1 MKKLFLLDA
10 YALIYRAYYGFIKN
24 PRINSKGENTS
35 AVLGFVNT
43 LEEILTKENPDYI
56 GVAFDPHG
64 PTFRHEAF
72 APYKAQREETPEGIR
87 FAVPIIKD
95 VLKAYHIPVL
105 EVQGFEA
112 DDVIGTLAKQSESI
126 EDLTTYMMTPDKDY
140 GQLVAKNVKM
150 YKPRFDGGFDILGEA
165 EVKEKY
171 GISEVSQVID
181 LLGLMGDSSDNYPG
195 CPGVGEKTAVKL
207 INEFGSIEGLL
218 AHTDQLKGAMKK
230 KVEEHVE
237 DIKMSKFLAAI
248 RTDVPITLDLESLRR
263 ESIDEMALKEI
274 FERLEFRTLLK
285 RKLNGGEESV
295 PHSAVASTTKS
306 PKTRKGQMSDLFSG
320 DLFGGNGV
328 TNVAQPSVF
337 EAENEAKNTTEEQGD
352 LFFSNLSDLSNT
364 PHNYQLIDS
373 EEEMQNLAAKILTFG
388 FVSLDTETTS
398 VDAMSAQLVGLSFS
412 MTEGEA
418 FYVPIPQHKG
428 WEGDDFE
435 NSLKIVNIFK
445 EVYESEHIVKIGQNI
460 KYDMMVLANYGIH
473 LQGKMFDTMIAH
485 YIIAPELRH
494 GMDYLA
500 EVYLKYKT
508 IHIDSLIGSGKKQR
522 LMSELTPQEV
532 YEYAAEDAD
541 VTLKLKNLLEKE
553 LHEKGLWKLFD
564 EVEMP
569 LVPVLAR
576 MEMNGARIDEAS
588 LAETSRVFTE
598 RMEAIERDI
607 REVAGQQL
615 NISSPKQIGELL
627 FDQLKIDSKPKK
639 TKKGQYVTDEA
650 TLLALKS
657 KHPIVEKIL
666 DYRGYKKLL
675 STYIDALPQLV
686 NPRTG
691 HIHTS
696 YNQAV
701 TATGRLSSSNPN
713 LQNIPIRDE
722 NGKEVRKAFIPDEGE
737 LFFSADYSQI
747 ELRLMAHLSQDKNM
761 VEDFNSGHD
770 IHQATAAKI
779 FKVDIND
786 VTSSMRRKA
795 KTANFGIIY
804 GISAFG
810 LAERMDVSR
819 SEAKQLI
826 DEYFATYP
834 GVKAYMDKSIEKARQ
849 LGYTETLLGRRCQL
863 PDINSRN
870 AVVRGYAERNAIN
883 APIQGTAAD
892 IIKVAMIRIDKRMRE
907 EGLRSKMILQVHD
920 ELNFSV
926 VPEEKEQLQALVIN
940 EMQNAI
946 QLSVPLVAD
955 CGWGENWLEAH

>member
-1 MKKLFLLDA
+1 MAKLFLLDA
-10 YALIYRAYYGFIKN
+10 YALIYRAYYGFIRN

-43 LEEILTKENPDYI
+43 LEEILTKENPEYI

-72 APYKAQREETPEGIR
+72 PDYKAQREETPEGIR

-95 VLKAYHIPVL
+95 VLKAYRIPVL

-126 EDLTTYMMTPDKDY
+126 GELDTYMMTPDKDY

-150 YKPRFDGGFDILGEA
+150 YKPRFDGGFDILGEK

-171 GISEVSQVID
+171 GLSDVKQVID

-207 INEFGSIEGLL
+207 INEFGSIENLL
-218 AHTDQLKGAMKK
+218 AHTEQLKGAMKK

-248 RTDVPITLDLESLRR
+248 KTDVPITLNLDSLKR
-263 ESIDEMALKEI
+263 EPIDDVALKEI
-274 FERLEFRTLLK
+274 FERLEFRTLL
-285 RKLNGGEESV
+285 RKKLGGSDTT
-295 PHSAVASTTKS
+295 SASS
-306 PKTRKGQMSDLFSG
+306 PTPTVSSNKNKGKGQMGDLFSG
-320 DLFGGNGV
+320 DLFGGASESPQ
-328 TNVAQPSVF
+328 TPSSQ
-337 EAENEAKNTTEEQGD
+337 ASENAKFTDMGQGD
-352 LFFSNLSDLSNT
+352 LFFSNLSDLTTT
-364 PHNYQLIDS
+364 PHTYQLVDS
-373 EEEMQNLAAKILTFG
+373 MEEMEKLAANILTFG

-398 VDAMSAQLVGLSFS
+398 VDAMSAKLVGLSFA
-412 MTEGEA
+412 MKEGEA
-418 FYVPIPQHKG
+418 YYVPVPQHEEWTG
-428 WEGDDFE
+428 EDFE
-435 NSLKIVNIFK
+435 KTLKVVNIFK
-445 EVYESEHIVKIGQNI
+445 KVYENDQILKIGQNI
-460 KYDMMVLANYGIH
+460 KYDMMVLANYDIH
-473 LQGKMFDTMIAH
+473 LEGKMFDTMIAH
-485 YIIAPELRH
+485 YILAPELRH
-494 GMDYLA
+494 NMDYLA

-508 IHIDSLIGSGKKQR
+508 IHIDALIGSGKKQR
-522 LMSELTPQEV
+522 SMSELDPKEV

-541 VTLKLKNLLEKE
+541 VTLKLKNILEKE
-553 LHEKGLWKLFD
+553 LHEKGLYQLFE

-588 LAETSRVFTE
+588 LAETSKVFTE

-607 REVAGQQL
+607 REVAGQEL
-615 NISSPKQIGELL
+615 NISSPRQIGELL

-639 TKKGQYVTDEA
+639 TKTGQYVTDEA

-657 KHPIVEKIL
+657 KHPVVEKIL

-779 FKVDIND
+779 FKVPIEE
-786 VTSSMRRKA
+786 VTSTMRRKA

-810 LAERMDVSR
+810 LAERMEVSR
-819 SEAKQLI
+819 GEARQLI
-826 DEYFATYP
+826 DDYFATYP
-834 GVKAYMDKSIEKARQ
+834 GVKEYMDKSIEKARQ
-849 LGYTETLLGRRCQL
+849 LGYTQTLLGRRCQL

-907 EGLRSKMILQVHD
+907 EGLKSKMILQVHD

-926 VPEEKEQLQALVIN
+926 VPAEKEQLQALVIN

-946 QLSVPLVAD
+946 KLSVPLYAD

>member
-1 MKKLFLLDA
+1 MAKLFLLDA
-10 YALIYRAYYGFIKN
+10 YALIYRAYYGFIRN

-43 LEEILTKENPDYI
+43 LEEILTKENPEYI

-72 APYKAQREETPEGIR
+72 PDYKAQREETPEGIR

-95 VLKAYHIPVL
+95 VLKAYRIPVL

-126 EDLTTYMMTPDKDY
+126 GELDTYMMTPDKDY

-150 YKPRFDGGFDILGEA
+150 YKPRFDGGFDILGEK

-171 GISEVSQVID
+171 GLSDVKQVID

-207 INEFGSIEGLL
+207 INEFGSIENLL
-218 AHTDQLKGAMKK
+218 AHTEQLKGAMKK

-248 RTDVPITLDLESLRR
+248 KTDVPITLNLESLKR
-263 ESIDEMALKEI
+263 EPIDDVALKEI
-274 FERLEFRTLLK
+274 FERLEFRTLL
-285 RKLNGGEESV
+285 RKKLGGSDTT
-295 PHSAVASTTKS
+295 SASSPTPTASSNKN
-306 PKTRKGQMSDLFSG
+306 KGKGQMGNLFSG
-320 DLFGGNGV
+320 DLFGGASESPQ
-328 TNVAQPSVF
+328 TPSSQ
-337 EAENEAKNTTEEQGD
+337 ASENAKFTDMGQGD
-352 LFFSNLSDLSNT
+352 LFFSNLSDLTTT
-364 PHNYQLIDS
+364 PHTYQLVDS
-373 EEEMQNLAAKILTFG
+373 MEEMEKLAANILTFG

-398 VDAMSAQLVGLSFS
+398 VDAMSAKLVGLSFA
-412 MTEGEA
+412 MKEGEA
-418 FYVPIPQHKG
+418 YYVPVPQHEEWTG
-428 WEGDDFE
+428 EDFE
-435 NSLKIVNIFK
+435 KTLKVVNIFK
-445 EVYESEHIVKIGQNI
+445 KVYENDQILKIGQNI
-460 KYDMMVLANYGIH
+460 KYDMMVLANYDIH
-473 LQGKMFDTMIAH
+473 LEGKMFDTMIAH
-485 YIIAPELRH
+485 YILAPELRH
-494 GMDYLA
+494 NMDYLA

-508 IHIDSLIGSGKKQR
+508 IHIDALIGSGKKQR
-522 LMSELTPQEV
+522 SMSELDPKEV

-541 VTLKLKNLLEKE
+541 VTLKLKNILEKE
-553 LHEKGLWKLFD
+553 LHEKGLYQLFE

-588 LAETSRVFTE
+588 LAETSKVFTE
-598 RMEAIERDI
+598 RMETIERDI
-607 REVAGQQL
+607 RKVAGQEL
-615 NISSPKQIGELL
+615 NISSPRQIGELL

-639 TKKGQYVTDEA
+639 TKTGQYVTDEA

-657 KHPIVEKIL
+657 KHPVVEKIL

-779 FKVDIND
+779 FKVPIEE
-786 VTSSMRRKA
+786 VTSTMRRKA

-810 LAERMDVSR
+810 LAERMEVSR
-819 SEAKQLI
+819 GEARQLI
-826 DEYFATYP
+826 DDYFATYP
-834 GVKAYMDKSIEKARQ
+834 GVKEYMDKSIEKARQ
-849 LGYTETLLGRRCQL
+849 LGYTQTLLGRRCQL

-907 EGLRSKMILQVHD
+907 EGLKSKMILQVHD

-926 VPEEKEQLQALVIN
+926 VPAEKEQLQALVIN

-946 QLSVPLVAD
+946 QLSVPLYAD

>member
-1 MKKLFLLDA
+1 MAKLFLLDA
-10 YALIYRAYYGFIKN
+10 YALIYRAYYGFIRN

-43 LEEILTKENPDYI
+43 LEEILTKENPEYI

-72 APYKAQREETPEGIR
+72 PDYKAQREETPEGIR

-95 VLKAYHIPVL
+95 VLKAYRIPVL

-126 EDLTTYMMTPDKDY
+126 GELDTYMMTPDKDY

-150 YKPRFDGGFDILGEA
+150 YKPRFDGGFDILGEK

-171 GISEVSQVID
+171 GLSDVKQVID

-207 INEFGSIEGLL
+207 INEFGSIENLL
-218 AHTDQLKGAMKK
+218 AHTEQLKGAMKK

-248 RTDVPITLDLESLRR
+248 KTDVPITLNLESLKR
-263 ESIDEMALKEI
+263 EPIDDVALKEI
-274 FERLEFRTLLK
+274 FERLEFRTLL
-285 RKLNGGEESV
+285 RKKLGGSDTT
-295 PHSAVASTTKS
+295 SASS
-306 PKTRKGQMSDLFSG
+306 PTPTVSSNKNKGKGQMGDLFSG
-320 DLFGGNGV
+320 DLFGGASESPQ
-328 TNVAQPSVF
+328 TPSSQ
-337 EAENEAKNTTEEQGD
+337 ASENAKFTDMGQGD
-352 LFFSNLSDLSNT
+352 LFFSNLSDLTTT
-364 PHNYQLIDS
+364 PHTYQLVDS
-373 EEEMQNLAAKILTFG
+373 MEEMEKLAANILTFG

-398 VDAMSAQLVGLSFS
+398 VDAMSAKLVGLSFA
-412 MTEGEA
+412 MKEGEA
-418 FYVPIPQHKG
+418 YYVPVPQHEEWTG
-428 WEGDDFE
+428 EDFE
-435 NSLKIVNIFK
+435 KTLKVVNIFK
-445 EVYESEHIVKIGQNI
+445 KVYENDQILKIGQNI
-460 KYDMMVLANYGIH
+460 KYDMMVLANYDIH
-473 LQGKMFDTMIAH
+473 LEGKMFDTMIAH
-485 YIIAPELRH
+485 YILAPELRH
-494 GMDYLA
+494 NMDYLA

-508 IHIDSLIGSGKKQR
+508 IHIDALIGSGKKQR
-522 LMSELTPQEV
+522 SMSELDPKEV

-541 VTLKLKNLLEKE
+541 VTLKLKNILEKE
-553 LHEKGLWKLFD
+553 LHEKGLYQLFE

-588 LAETSRVFTE
+588 LAETSKVFTE
-598 RMEAIERDI
+598 RMETIERDI
-607 REVAGQQL
+607 REVAGQEL
-615 NISSPKQIGELL
+615 NISSPRQIGELL

-639 TKKGQYVTDEA
+639 TKTGQYVTDEA

-657 KHPIVEKIL
+657 KHPVVEKIL

-779 FKVDIND
+779 FKVPIEE
-786 VTSSMRRKA
+786 VTSTMRRKA

-810 LAERMDVSR
+810 LAERMEVSR
-819 SEAKQLI
+819 GEARQLI
-826 DEYFATYP
+826 DDYFATYP
-834 GVKAYMDKSIEKARQ
+834 GVKEYMDKSIEKARQ
-849 LGYTETLLGRRCQL
+849 LGYTQTLLGRRCQL

-946 QLSVPLVAD
+946 KLSVPLFAD

>member
-1 MKKLFLLDA
+1 MAKLFLLDA
-10 YALIYRAYYGFIKN
+10 YALIYRAYYGFIRN

-43 LEEILTKENPDYI
+43 LEEILTKENPEYI

-72 APYKAQREETPEGIR
+72 PDYKAQREETPEGIR

-95 VLKAYHIPVL
+95 VLKAYRIPVL

-126 EDLTTYMMTPDKDY
+126 GELDTYMMTPDKDY

-150 YKPRFDGGFDILGEA
+150 YKPRFDGGFDILGEK

-171 GISEVSQVID
+171 GLSDVKQVID

-207 INEFGSIEGLL
+207 INEFGSIENLL
-218 AHTDQLKGAMKK
+218 AHTEQLKGAMKK

-248 RTDVPITLDLESLRR
+248 KTDVPITLNLESLKR
-263 ESIDEMALKEI
+263 EPIDDVALKEI
-274 FERLEFRTLLK
+274 FERLEFRTLL
-285 RKLNGGEESV
+285 RKKLGGSDTT
-295 PHSAVASTTKS
+295 SASSPTPTASSNKN
-306 PKTRKGQMSDLFSG
+306 KGKGQMGDLFSG
-320 DLFGGNGV
+320 DLFGGASESPQ
-328 TNVAQPSVF
+328 TPSSQ
-337 EAENEAKNTTEEQGD
+337 ASENAKFTDMGQGD
-352 LFFSNLSDLSNT
+352 LFFSNLSDLTTT
-364 PHNYQLIDS
+364 PHTYQLVDS
-373 EEEMQNLAAKILTFG
+373 MEEMEKLAANILTFG

-398 VDAMSAQLVGLSFS
+398 VDAMSAKLVGLSFA
-412 MTEGEA
+412 MKEGEA
-418 FYVPIPQHKG
+418 YYVPVPQHEEWTG
-428 WEGDDFE
+428 EDFE
-435 NSLKIVNIFK
+435 KTLKVVNIFK
-445 EVYESEHIVKIGQNI
+445 KVYENDQILKIGQNI
-460 KYDMMVLANYGIH
+460 KYDMMVLANYDIH
-473 LQGKMFDTMIAH
+473 LEGKMFDTMIAH
-485 YIIAPELRH
+485 YILAPELRH
-494 GMDYLA
+494 NMDYLA

-508 IHIDSLIGSGKKQR
+508 IHIDALIGSGKKQR
-522 LMSELTPQEV
+522 SMSELDPKEV

-541 VTLKLKNLLEKE
+541 VTLKLKNILEKE
-553 LHEKGLWKLFD
+553 LHEKGLYQLFE

-588 LAETSRVFTE
+588 LAETSKVFTE
-598 RMEAIERDI
+598 RMETIERDI
-607 REVAGQQL
+607 REVAGQEL
-615 NISSPKQIGELL
+615 NISSPRQIGELL

-639 TKKGQYVTDEA
+639 TKTGQYVTDEA

-657 KHPIVEKIL
+657 KHPVVEKIL

-779 FKVDIND
+779 FKVPIEE
-786 VTSSMRRKA
+786 VTSTMRRKA

-810 LAERMDVSR
+810 LAERMEVSR
-819 SEAKQLI
+819 GEARQLI
-826 DEYFATYP
+826 DDYFATYP
-834 GVKAYMDKSIEKARQ
+834 GVKEYMDKSIEKARQ

-907 EGLRSKMILQVHD
+907 EGLKSKMILQVHD

-946 QLSVPLVAD
+946 QLSVPLYAD

>member
-1 MKKLFLLDA
+1 MAKLFLLDA
-10 YALIYRAYYGFIKN
+10 YALIYRAYYGFIRN

-43 LEEILTKENPDYI
+43 LEEILTKENPEYI

-72 APYKAQREETPEGIR
+72 PDYKAQREETPEGIR

-95 VLKAYHIPVL
+95 VLKAYRIPVL

-126 EDLTTYMMTPDKDY
+126 GELDTYMMTPDKDY

-150 YKPRFDGGFDILGEA
+150 YKPRFDGGFDILGEK

-171 GISEVSQVID
+171 GLSDVKQVID

-207 INEFGSIEGLL
+207 INEFGSIENLL
-218 AHTDQLKGAMKK
+218 AHTEQLKGAMKK

-248 RTDVPITLDLESLRR
+248 KTDVPITLNLESLKR
-263 ESIDEMALKEI
+263 EPIDDVALKEI
-274 FERLEFRTLLK
+274 FERLEFRTLL
-285 RKLNGGEESV
+285 RKKLGGSDTT
-295 PHSAVASTTKS
+295 SASS
-306 PKTRKGQMSDLFSG
+306 PTPTVSSNKNKGKGQMGDLFSG
-320 DLFGGNGV
+320 DLFGGASESPQ
-328 TNVAQPSVF
+328 TPSSQ
-337 EAENEAKNTTEEQGD
+337 ASENAKFTDMGQGD
-352 LFFSNLSDLSNT
+352 LFFSNLSDLTTT
-364 PHNYQLIDS
+364 PHTYQLVDS
-373 EEEMQNLAAKILTFG
+373 MEEMEKLAANILTFG

-398 VDAMSAQLVGLSFS
+398 VDAMSAKLVGLSFA
-412 MTEGEA
+412 MKEGEA
-418 FYVPIPQHKG
+418 YYVPVPQHEEWTG
-428 WEGDDFE
+428 EDFE
-435 NSLKIVNIFK
+435 KTLKVVNIFK
-445 EVYESEHIVKIGQNI
+445 KVYENDQILKIGQNI
-460 KYDMMVLANYGIH
+460 KYDMMVLANYDIH
-473 LQGKMFDTMIAH
+473 LEGKMFDTMIAH
-485 YIIAPELRH
+485 YILAPELRH
-494 GMDYLA
+494 NMDYLA

-508 IHIDSLIGSGKKQR
+508 IHIDALIGSGKKQR
-522 LMSELTPQEV
+522 SMSELDPKEV

-541 VTLKLKNLLEKE
+541 VTLKLKNVLEKE
-553 LHEKGLWKLFD
+553 LHEKGLYQLFE

-588 LAETSRVFTE
+588 LAETSKVFTE
-598 RMEAIERDI
+598 RMETIERDI
-607 REVAGQQL
+607 REVAGQEL
-615 NISSPKQIGELL
+615 NISSPRQIGELL

-639 TKKGQYVTDEA
+639 TKTGQYVTDEA

-657 KHPIVEKIL
+657 KHPVVEKIL

-779 FKVDIND
+779 FKVPIEE
-786 VTSSMRRKA
+786 VTSTMRRKA

-810 LAERMDVSR
+810 LAERMEVSR
-819 SEAKQLI
+819 GEARQLI
-826 DEYFATYP
+826 DDYFATYP
-834 GVKAYMDKSIEKARQ
+834 GVKEYMDKSIEKARQ
-849 LGYTETLLGRRCQL
+849 LGYTQTLLGRRCQL

-907 EGLRSKMILQVHD
+907 EGLKSKMILQVHD

-926 VPEEKEQLQALVIN
+926 VPAEKEQLQALVIN

-946 QLSVPLVAD
+946 QLSVPLYAD

>member
-72 APYKAQREETPEGIR
+72 TEYKAQREETPEGIR

-95 VLKAYHIPVL
+95 VLKAYRIPVL

-126 EDLTTYMMTPDKDY
+126 GELDTYMMTPDKDY
-140 GQLVAKNVKM
+140 GQLVARNVKM

-165 EVKEKY
+165 EVKAKY
-171 GISEVSQVID
+171 GISDVKQVID

-218 AHTDQLKGAMKK
+218 AGTEQLKGAIKK

-248 RTDVPITLDLESLRR
+248 RTDVPITLDLENLKR
-263 ESIDEMALKEI
+263 EPIDEEALREI
-274 FERLEFRTLLK
+274 FERLEFRTLL
-285 RKLNGGEESV
+285 RKKLGGNETGAPSPAGGSV
-295 PHSAVASTTKS
+295 TES
-306 PKTRKGQMSDLFSG
+306 PKTKKGQMGDLFSG
-320 DLFGGNGV
+320 DLFGEV
-328 TNVAQPSVF
+328 TPKAKTTDSG
-337 EAENEAKNTTEEQGD
+337 AKNEAKFATEEADG

-364 PHNYQLIDS
+364 PHDYQLIDS
-373 EEEMQNLAAKILTFG
+373 EEKIEKLVAKILTFD

-398 VDAMSAQLVGLSFS
+398 VDAVSAKLVGLSFS
-412 MTEGEA
+412 VKEGEA
-418 FYVPIPQHKG
+418 FYVPVPQHEK

-435 NSLKIVNIFK
+435 KALRIVNKFRC
-445 EVYESEHIVKIGQNI
+445 VYEEPRILKIGQNI

-473 LQGKMFDTMIAH
+473 LEGQFFDTMIAH
-485 YIIAPELRH
+485 YILAPELRH

-500 EVYLKYKT
+500 EVYLKYRT
-508 IHIDSLIGSGKKQR
+508 IHIDALIGSGKKQR
-522 LMSELTPQEV
+522 SMSELDPKDV

-553 LHEKGLWKLFD
+553 LHEKGLWKLFA

-588 LAETSRVFTE
+588 LAETSKVFTE
-598 RMEAIERDI
+598 RMDAIEREI
-607 REVAGQQL
+607 REVAGAAL

-627 FDQLKIDSKPKK
+627 FDQLKIDSHPKK
-639 TKKGQYVTDEA
+639 TKTGQYVTDEA
-650 TLLALKS
+650 TLLTLKS

-675 STYIDALPQLV
+675 STYIDTLPKLV

-747 ELRLMAHLSQDKNM
+747 ELRLMAHLSQDPNM
-761 VEDFNSGHD
+761 VADFNSGHD

-779 FKVDIND
+779 FKVPLQE
-786 VTSSMRRKA
+786 VTSDMRRKA

-810 LAERMDVSR
+810 LAERMEVSR
-819 SEAKQLI
+819 GEARQLI
-826 DEYFATYP
+826 DDYFATYP
-834 GVKAYMDKSIEKARQ
+834 GVKQYMDKSIEKARQ
-849 LGYTETLLGRRCQL
+849 MGYTETLLGRRCQL

-892 IIKVAMIRIDKRMRE
+892 IIKVAMIHIDKRMRE

-926 VPEEKEQLQALVIN
+926 LPEEKERLQELVIN

-946 QLSVPLVAD
+946 QLSVPLLAD
-955 CGWGENWLEAH
+955 SGWGDNWLAAH

>member
-1 MKKLFLLDA
+1 MAKLFLLDA
-10 YALIYRAYYGFIKN
+10 YALIYRAYYGFIRN

-43 LEEILTKENPDYI
+43 LEEILTKENPEYI

-72 APYKAQREETPEGIR
+72 PDYKAQREETPEGIR

-95 VLKAYHIPVL
+95 VLKAYRIPVL

-126 EDLTTYMMTPDKDY
+126 GELDTYMMTPDKDY

-150 YKPRFDGGFDILGEA
+150 YKPRFDGGFDILGEK

-171 GISEVSQVID
+171 GLSDVKQVID

-207 INEFGSIEGLL
+207 INEFGSIENLL
-218 AHTDQLKGAMKK
+218 AHTEQLKGAMKK

-248 RTDVPITLDLESLRR
+248 KTDVPITLNLESLKR
-263 ESIDEMALKEI
+263 EPIDDVALKEI
-274 FERLEFRTLLK
+274 FERLEFRTLL
-285 RKLNGGEESV
+285 RKKLGGSDTT
-295 PHSAVASTTKS
+295 SASS
-306 PKTRKGQMSDLFSG
+306 PTPTVSSNKNKGKGQMGDLFSG
-320 DLFGGNGV
+320 DLFGGASESPQ
-328 TNVAQPSVF
+328 TPSSQ
-337 EAENEAKNTTEEQGD
+337 ASENAKFTDMGQGD
-352 LFFSNLSDLSNT
+352 LFFSNLSDLTTT
-364 PHNYQLIDS
+364 PHTYQLVDS
-373 EEEMQNLAAKILTFG
+373 MEEMEKLAANILTFG

-398 VDAMSAQLVGLSFS
+398 VDAMSAKLVGLSFA
-412 MTEGEA
+412 MKEGEA
-418 FYVPIPQHKG
+418 YYVPVPQHEEWTG
-428 WEGDDFE
+428 EDFE
-435 NSLKIVNIFK
+435 KTLKVVNIFK
-445 EVYESEHIVKIGQNI
+445 KVYENDQILKIGQNI
-460 KYDMMVLANYGIH
+460 KYDMMVLANYDIH
-473 LQGKMFDTMIAH
+473 LEGKMFDTMIAH
-485 YIIAPELRH
+485 YILAPELRH
-494 GMDYLA
+494 NMDYLA

-508 IHIDSLIGSGKKQR
+508 IHIDALIGSGKKQR
-522 LMSELTPQEV
+522 SMSELDPKEV

-541 VTLKLKNLLEKE
+541 VTLKLKNILEKE
-553 LHEKGLWKLFD
+553 LHEKGLYQLFE

-588 LAETSRVFTE
+588 LAETSKVFTE

-607 REVAGQQL
+607 REVAGQEL
-615 NISSPKQIGELL
+615 NISSPRQIGELL

-639 TKKGQYVTDEA
+639 TKTGQYVTDEA

-657 KHPIVEKIL
+657 KHPVVEKIL

-779 FKVDIND
+779 FKVPIEE
-786 VTSSMRRKA
+786 VTSTMRRKA

-810 LAERMDVSR
+810 LAERMEVSR
-819 SEAKQLI
+819 GEARQLI
-826 DEYFATYP
+826 DDYFATYP
-834 GVKAYMDKSIEKARQ
+834 GVKEYMDKSIEKARQ
-849 LGYTETLLGRRCQL
+849 LGYTQTLLGRRCQL

-907 EGLRSKMILQVHD
+907 EGLKSKMILQVHD

-926 VPEEKEQLQALVIN
+926 VPAEKEQLQALVIN

-946 QLSVPLVAD
+946 QLSVPLYAD

>member
-10 YALIYRAYYGFIKN
+10 YALIYRAYYGFIKS

-72 APYKAQREETPEGIR
+72 PAYKAQREETPEAIR
-87 FAVPIIKD
+87 FAVPVIKD
-95 VLKAYHIPVL
+95 ILKAYRIPVI
-105 EVQGFEA
+105 EMAGYEA

-126 EDLTTYMMTPDKDY
+126 EELTTYMMTPDKDY
-140 GQLVAKNVKM
+140 GQLVSKNVKM
-150 YKPRFDGGFDILGEA
+150 YKPRFDGGFDILGEQ
-165 EVKEKY
+165 EVIAKY
-171 GISEVSQVID
+171 GIESVSQVID

-207 INEFGSIEGLL
+207 INEFGSIDYLL
-218 AHTDQLKGAMKK
+218 ANTDKLKGAIKK
-230 KVEEHVE
+230 KVEEHIE
-237 DIKMSKFLAAI
+237 DIKMSRFLAEI
-248 RTDVPITLDLESLRR
+248 KTDVPITLDLDSLKR
-263 ESIDEMALKEI
+263 EPLDEEVLKEI

-285 RKLNGGEESV
+285 RIFGGSEKAL
-295 PHSAVASTTKS
+295 PHSTAKTS
-306 PKTRKGQMSDLFSG
+306 PQPQQPDLFSG
-320 DLFGGNGV
+320 DLFGNPV
-328 TNVAQPSVF
+328 QSPQTPISEAQKETIFP
-337 EAENEAKNTTEEQGD
+337 NKGQGD
-352 LFFSNLSDLSNT
+352 SFYSNLSDLTTT
-364 PHNYQLIDS
+364 PHNYQLVDS
-373 EEEMQNLAAKILTFG
+373 DEEIEKLVAKILTFD

-398 VDAMSAQLVGLSFS
+398 VDAISAKLVGLSFAVQ
-412 MTEGEA
+412 EGEA
-418 FYVPIPQHKG
+418 FYVPVPEHKA
-428 WEGDDFE
+428 WEGEDFDKA
-435 NSLKIVNIFK
+435 LKIVNKFK
-445 EVYESEHIVKIGQNI
+445 AIYESANILKIGQNI

-473 LQGKMFDTMIAH
+473 LAGKFFDTMIAH

-494 GMDYLA
+494 NMDYLA
-500 EVYLKYKT
+500 EVYLQYKT
-508 IHIDSLIGSGKKQR
+508 IHIDSLIGSGKKQKSMR
-522 LMSELTPQEV
+522 ELDPKEV

-541 VTLKLKNLLEKE
+541 VTLKLKYLLEKE
-553 LHEKGLWKLFD
+553 LHEKGLQQLF
-564 EVEMP
+564 EEIEMP

-576 MEMNGARIDEAS
+576 MERNGVCIDRNS
-588 LAETSRVFTE
+588 LAETSRIFTE
-598 RMEAIERDI
+598 KMDAIEQEI
-607 REVAGQQL
+607 REVAGLEL

-627 FDQLKIDSKPKK
+627 FDKLKIDTKPKK
-639 TKKGQYVTDEA
+639 TKTGQYVTDEA

-686 NPRTG
+686 NARTG

-722 NGKEVRKAFIPDEGE
+722 NGKEVRKAFIPDEGNE
-737 LFFSADYSQI
+737 FFSADYSQI
-747 ELRLMAHLSQDKNM
+747 ELRLMAHLSQDPNM

-779 FKVDIND
+779 FKVDIQD
-786 VTSSMRRKA
+786 VTSEMRRKA

-810 LAERMDVSR
+810 LAERMEVSR

-826 DEYFATYP
+826 DDYFATYP
-834 GVKAYMDKSIEKARQ
+834 GVKAYMDRSIEQARQ
-849 LGYTETLLGRRCQL
+849 KGYTETLFGRRCQL

-892 IIKVAMIRIDKRMRE
+892 IIKVAMIHIDQKMRE
-907 EGLRSKMILQVHD
+907 QGLKSKMILQVHD

-926 VPEEKEQLQALVIN
+926 VPEEKEQLQSLVIN
-940 EMQNAI
+940 EMQSACK
-946 QLSVPLVAD
+946 LSVPLVAD
-955 CGWGENWLEAH
+955 CGWGRNWLEAH

>member
-1 MKKLFLLDA
+1 MAKLFLLDA
-10 YALIYRAYYGFIKN
+10 YALIYRAYYGFIRN

-43 LEEILTKENPDYI
+43 LEEILTKENPEYI

-72 APYKAQREETPEGIR
+72 PDYKAQREETPEGIR

-95 VLKAYHIPVL
+95 VLKAYRIPVL

-126 EDLTTYMMTPDKDY
+126 GELDTYMMTPDKDY

-150 YKPRFDGGFDILGEA
+150 YKPRFDGGFDILGEK

-171 GISEVSQVID
+171 GLSDVKQVID

-207 INEFGSIEGLL
+207 INEFGSIENLL
-218 AHTDQLKGAMKK
+218 AHTEQLKGAMKK

-248 RTDVPITLDLESLRR
+248 KTNVPITLNLESLKR
-263 ESIDEMALKEI
+263 EPIDDVALKEI
-274 FERLEFRTLLK
+274 FERLEFRTLL
-285 RKLNGGEESV
+285 RKKLGGSDTT
-295 PHSAVASTTKS
+295 SASSPTPTASSNKN
-306 PKTRKGQMSDLFSG
+306 KGKGQMGDLFSG
-320 DLFGGNGV
+320 DLFGGASESPQ
-328 TNVAQPSVF
+328 TPSSQ
-337 EAENEAKNTTEEQGD
+337 ASENAKFTDMGQGD
-352 LFFSNLSDLSNT
+352 LFFSNLSDLTTT
-364 PHNYQLIDS
+364 PHTYQLVDS
-373 EEEMQNLAAKILTFG
+373 MEEMEKLAANILTFG

-398 VDAMSAQLVGLSFS
+398 VDAMSAKLVGLSFA
-412 MTEGEA
+412 MKEGEA
-418 FYVPIPQHKG
+418 YYVPVPQHEEWTG
-428 WEGDDFE
+428 EDFE
-435 NSLKIVNIFK
+435 KTLKVVNIFK
-445 EVYESEHIVKIGQNI
+445 KVYENDQILKIGQNI
-460 KYDMMVLANYGIH
+460 KYDMMVLANYDIH
-473 LQGKMFDTMIAH
+473 LEGKMFDTMIAH
-485 YIIAPELRH
+485 YILAPELRH
-494 GMDYLA
+494 NMDYLA

-508 IHIDSLIGSGKKQR
+508 IHIDALIGSGKKQR
-522 LMSELTPQEV
+522 SMSELDPKEV

-541 VTLKLKNLLEKE
+541 VTLKLKNILEKE
-553 LHEKGLWKLFD
+553 LHEKGLYQLFE

-588 LAETSRVFTE
+588 LAETSKVFTE
-598 RMEAIERDI
+598 RMEAIEQEI
-607 REVAGQQL
+607 REVAGQEL
-615 NISSPKQIGELL
+615 NISSPRQIGELL

-639 TKKGQYVTDEA
+639 TKTGQYVTDEA

-657 KHPIVEKIL
+657 KHPVVEKIL

-701 TATGRLSSSNPN
+701 TSTGRLSSSNPN

-779 FKVDIND
+779 FKVPIEE
-786 VTSSMRRKA
+786 VTSTMRRKA

-810 LAERMDVSR
+810 LAERMEVSR
-819 SEAKQLI
+819 GEARQLI
-826 DEYFATYP
+826 DDYFATYP
-834 GVKAYMDKSIEKARQ
+834 GVKEYMDKSIEKARQ
-849 LGYTETLLGRRCQL
+849 LGYTQTLLGRRCQL

-946 QLSVPLVAD
+946 KLSVPLFAD
-955 CGWGENWLEAH
+955 CGWGTNWLEAH

>member
-1 MKKLFLLDA
+1 MAKLFLLDA
-10 YALIYRAYYGFIKN
+10 YALIYRAYYGFIRN

-43 LEEILTKENPDYI
+43 LEEILTKENPEYI

-72 APYKAQREETPEGIR
+72 PDYKAQREETPEGIR

-95 VLKAYHIPVL
+95 VLKAYRIPVL

-126 EDLTTYMMTPDKDY
+126 GELDTYMMTPDKDY

-150 YKPRFDGGFDILGEA
+150 YKPRFDGGFDILGEK

-171 GISEVSQVID
+171 GLSDVKQVID

-207 INEFGSIEGLL
+207 INEFGSIENLL
-218 AHTDQLKGAMKK
+218 AHTEQLKGAMKK

-248 RTDVPITLDLESLRR
+248 KTDVPITLNLESLKR
-263 ESIDEMALKEI
+263 EPIDDVALKEI
-274 FERLEFRTLLK
+274 FERLEFRTLL
-285 RKLNGGEESV
+285 RKKLGGSDTT
-295 PHSAVASTTKS
+295 SASSPTPTASSNKN
-306 PKTRKGQMSDLFSG
+306 KGKGQMGDLFSG
-320 DLFGGNGV
+320 DLFGGASESPQ
-328 TNVAQPSVF
+328 TPSSQ
-337 EAENEAKNTTEEQGD
+337 ASENAKFTDMGQGD
-352 LFFSNLSDLSNT
+352 LFFSNLSDLTTT
-364 PHNYQLIDS
+364 PHTYQLVDS
-373 EEEMQNLAAKILTFG
+373 MEEMEKLAANILTFG

-398 VDAMSAQLVGLSFS
+398 VDAMSAKLVGLSFA
-412 MTEGEA
+412 MKEGEA
-418 FYVPIPQHKG
+418 YYVPVPQHEEWTG
-428 WEGDDFE
+428 EDFE
-435 NSLKIVNIFK
+435 KTLKVVNIFK
-445 EVYESEHIVKIGQNI
+445 KVYENDQILKIGQNI
-460 KYDMMVLANYGIH
+460 KYDMMVLANYDIH
-473 LQGKMFDTMIAH
+473 LEGKMFDTMIAH
-485 YIIAPELRH
+485 YILAPELRH
-494 GMDYLA
+494 NMDYLA

-508 IHIDSLIGSGKKQR
+508 IHIDALIGSGKKQR
-522 LMSELTPQEV
+522 SMSELDPKEV

-541 VTLKLKNLLEKE
+541 VTLKLKNILEKE
-553 LHEKGLWKLFD
+553 LHEKGLYQLFE

-588 LAETSRVFTE
+588 LAETSKVFTE
-598 RMEAIERDI
+598 RMETIERDI
-607 REVAGQQL
+607 REVAGQEL
-615 NISSPKQIGELL
+615 NISSPRQIGELL

-639 TKKGQYVTDEA
+639 TKTGQYVTDEA

-657 KHPIVEKIL
+657 KHPVVEKIL

-779 FKVDIND
+779 FKVPIEE
-786 VTSSMRRKA
+786 VTSTMRRKA

-810 LAERMDVSR
+810 LAERMEVSR
-819 SEAKQLI
+819 GEARQLI
-826 DEYFATYP
+826 DDYFATYP
-834 GVKAYMDKSIEKARQ
+834 GVKEYMDKSIEKARQ
-849 LGYTETLLGRRCQL
+849 LGYTQTLLGRRCQL

-907 EGLRSKMILQVHD
+907 EGLKSKMILQVHD

-926 VPEEKEQLQALVIN
+926 VPAEKEQLQALVIN

-946 QLSVPLVAD
+946 QLSVPLYAD

>member
-1 MKKLFLLDA
+1 MAKLFLLDA

-72 APYKAQREETPEGIR
+72 PDYKAQREETPEGIR

-95 VLKAYHIPVL
+95 VLKAYRIPVL
-105 EVQGFEA
+105 EVSGFEA

-126 EDLTTYMMTPDKDY
+126 EGIDTYMMTPDKDY

-150 YKPRFDGGFDILGEA
+150 YKPRFDGGFDVLGEQ
-165 EVKEKY
+165 EVKAKY
-171 GISEVSQVID
+171 GISDVKQVID

-218 AHTDQLKGAMKK
+218 ANIDQLKGAMKK

-248 RTDVPITLDLESLRR
+248 KTDVPITLDLNSLKR
-263 ESIDEMALKEI
+263 EPIDEIALKEI
-274 FERLEFRTLLK
+274 FERLEFRTLSK
-285 RKLNGGEESV
+285 RKFASADQNDGTVSPTPSTPTNG
-295 PHSAVASTTKS
+295 K
-306 PKTRKGQMSDLFSG
+306 KGKAQMNDLFSG
-320 DLFGGNGV
+320 DLFGGS
-328 TNVAQPSVF
+328 TQ
-337 EAENEAKNTTEEQGD
+337 TTQNASSQASEKPVNPTTGQGD

-364 PHNYQLIDS
+364 PHNYQLVDS
-373 EEEMQNLAAKILTFG
+373 EEEAKNLAAKILTFD

-398 VDAMSAQLVGLSFS
+398 VDAMSAKLVGLSFS
-412 MTEGEA
+412 VNEGEG
-418 FYVPIPQHKG
+418 FYVPIPYHEEWSG
-428 WEGDDFE
+428 EDFE
-435 NSLKIVNIFK
+435 DSLRVVNIFK
-445 EVYESEHIVKIGQNI
+445 EVYESEKIIKVGQNI
-460 KYDMMVLANYGIH
+460 KYDMMVLANYGIE
-473 LQGKMFDTMIAH
+473 LRGKMFDTMIAH

-494 GMDYLA
+494 NMDYLA
-500 EVYLKYKT
+500 EVYLKYQT
-508 IHIDSLIGSGKKQR
+508 IHIDSLIGAGKKQR
-522 LMSELTPQEV
+522 SMHDLDPKDV

-541 VTLKLKNLLEKE
+541 VTLKLKNILEKE
-553 LHEKGLWKLFD
+553 LYEKGLWQLFD

-588 LAETSRVFTE
+588 LAETSKVFTE
-598 RMEAIERDI
+598 RMEAIEQEI
-607 REVAGQQL
+607 REVAGQEL

-627 FDQLKIDSKPKK
+627 FDRLKIDSKPKK
-639 TKKGQYVTDEA
+639 TKTGQYVTDEA
-650 TLLALKS
+650 TLLTLKS
-657 KHPIVEKIL
+657 KHPVVEKIL

-779 FKVDIND
+779 FKVPLEE
-786 VTSSMRRKA
+786 VTSTMRRKA

-810 LAERMDVSR
+810 LAERMEVSR
-819 SEAKQLI
+819 GEARQLI
-826 DEYFATYP
+826 DDYFATYP
-834 GVKAYMDKSIEKARQ
+834 GVKEYMDKSIEKARQ

-892 IIKVAMIRIDKRMRE
+892 IIKVAMIRIDKRIRE

-926 VPEEKEQLQALVIN
+926 VPEEKEQLQTLVIN

-946 QLSVPLVAD
+946 KLSVPLYAD

>member
-1 MKKLFLLDA
+1 MAKLFLLDA
-10 YALIYRAYYGFIKN
+10 YALIYRAYYGFIRN

-43 LEEILTKENPDYI
+43 LEEILTKENPEYI

-72 APYKAQREETPEGIR
+72 PDYKAQREETPEGIR

-95 VLKAYHIPVL
+95 VLKAYRIPVL

-126 EDLTTYMMTPDKDY
+126 GELDTYMMTPDKDY

-150 YKPRFDGGFDILGEA
+150 YKPRFDGGFDILGEK

-171 GISEVSQVID
+171 GLSDVKQVID

-207 INEFGSIEGLL
+207 INEFGSIENLL
-218 AHTDQLKGAMKK
+218 AHTEQLKGAMKK

-248 RTDVPITLDLESLRR
+248 KTDVPITLNLESLKR
-263 ESIDEMALKEI
+263 EPIDDVALKEI
-274 FERLEFRTLLK
+274 FERLEFRTLL
-285 RKLNGGEESV
+285 RKKLGGSDTT
-295 PHSAVASTTKS
+295 SASSPTPTASSNKN
-306 PKTRKGQMSDLFSG
+306 KGKGQMGDLFSG
-320 DLFGGNGV
+320 DLFGGASESPQ
-328 TNVAQPSVF
+328 TPSSQ
-337 EAENEAKNTTEEQGD
+337 ASENAKFTDMGQGD
-352 LFFSNLSDLSNT
+352 LFFSNLSDLTTT
-364 PHNYQLIDS
+364 PHTYQLVDS
-373 EEEMQNLAAKILTFG
+373 MEEMEKLAANILTFG

-398 VDAMSAQLVGLSFS
+398 VDAMSAKLVGLSFA
-412 MTEGEA
+412 MKEGEA
-418 FYVPIPQHKG
+418 YYVPVPQHEEWTG
-428 WEGDDFE
+428 EDFE
-435 NSLKIVNIFK
+435 KTLKVVNIFK
-445 EVYESEHIVKIGQNI
+445 KVYENDQILKIGQNI
-460 KYDMMVLANYGIH
+460 KYDMMVLANYDIH
-473 LQGKMFDTMIAH
+473 LEGKMFDTMIAH
-485 YIIAPELRH
+485 YILAPELRH
-494 GMDYLA
+494 NMDYLA

-508 IHIDSLIGSGKKQR
+508 IHIDALIGSGKKQR
-522 LMSELTPQEV
+522 SMSELDPKEV

-541 VTLKLKNLLEKE
+541 VTLKLKNILEKE
-553 LHEKGLWKLFD
+553 LHEKGLYQLFE

-588 LAETSRVFTE
+588 LAETSKVFTE
-598 RMEAIERDI
+598 RMEAIEQEI
-607 REVAGQQL
+607 REVAGQEL
-615 NISSPKQIGELL
+615 NISSPRQIGELL

-639 TKKGQYVTDEA
+639 TKTGQYVTDEA

-657 KHPIVEKIL
+657 KHPVVEKIL

-779 FKVDIND
+779 FKVPIEE
-786 VTSSMRRKA
+786 VTSTMRRKA

-810 LAERMDVSR
+810 LAERMEVSR
-819 SEAKQLI
+819 GEARQLI
-826 DEYFATYP
+826 DDYFATYP
-834 GVKAYMDKSIEKARQ
+834 GVKEYMDKSIEKARQ
-849 LGYTETLLGRRCQL
+849 LGYTQTLLGRRCQL

-892 IIKVAMIRIDKRMRE
+892 IIKVAMIRI
-907 EGLRSKMILQVHD
+907 LQVHD

-946 QLSVPLVAD
+946 KLSVPLFAD
-955 CGWGENWLEAH
+955 CGWGTNWLEAH

>member
-1 MKKLFLLDA
+1 MAKLFLLDA
-10 YALIYRAYYGFIKN
+10 YALIYRAYYGFIRN

-43 LEEILTKENPDYI
+43 LEEILTKENPEYI

-72 APYKAQREETPEGIR
+72 PDYKAQREETPEGIR

-95 VLKAYHIPVL
+95 VLKAYRIPVL

-126 EDLTTYMMTPDKDY
+126 GELDTYMMTPDKDY

-150 YKPRFDGGFDILGEA
+150 YKPRFDGGFDILGEK

-171 GISEVSQVID
+171 GLSDVKQVID

-207 INEFGSIEGLL
+207 INEFGSIENLL
-218 AHTDQLKGAMKK
+218 AHTEQLKGAMKK

-248 RTDVPITLDLESLRR
+248 KTDVPITLNLESLKR
-263 ESIDEMALKEI
+263 EPIDDVALKEI
-274 FERLEFRTLLK
+274 FERLEFRTLL
-285 RKLNGGEESV
+285 RKKLGGSDTTSASSPT
-295 PHSAVASTTKS
+295 PHVSSNKN
-306 PKTRKGQMSDLFSG
+306 KGKGQMGNLFSG
-320 DLFGGNGV
+320 DLFGGASESPQ
-328 TNVAQPSVF
+328 TPSSQ
-337 EAENEAKNTTEEQGD
+337 ASENAKFTDMGQGD
-352 LFFSNLSDLSNT
+352 LFFSNLSDLTTT
-364 PHNYQLIDS
+364 PHTYQLVDS
-373 EEEMQNLAAKILTFG
+373 MEEMEKLAANILTFG

-398 VDAMSAQLVGLSFS
+398 VDAMSAKLVGLSFA
-412 MTEGEA
+412 MKEGEA
-418 FYVPIPQHKG
+418 YYVPVPQHEEWTG
-428 WEGDDFE
+428 EDFE
-435 NSLKIVNIFK
+435 KTLKVVNIFK
-445 EVYESEHIVKIGQNI
+445 KVYENDQILKIGQNI
-460 KYDMMVLANYGIH
+460 KYDMMVLANYDIH
-473 LQGKMFDTMIAH
+473 LEGKMFDTMIAH
-485 YIIAPELRH
+485 YILAPELRH
-494 GMDYLA
+494 NMDYLA

-508 IHIDSLIGSGKKQR
+508 IHIDALIGSGKKQR
-522 LMSELTPQEV
+522 SMSELDPKEV

-541 VTLKLKNLLEKE
+541 VTLKLKNILEKE
-553 LHEKGLWKLFD
+553 LHEKGLYQLFE

-588 LAETSRVFTE
+588 LAETSKVFTE
-598 RMEAIERDI
+598 RMEAIEQEI
-607 REVAGQQL
+607 REVAGQEL
-615 NISSPKQIGELL
+615 NISSPRQIGELL

-639 TKKGQYVTDEA
+639 TKTGQYVTDEA

-657 KHPIVEKIL
+657 KHPVVEKIL

-779 FKVDIND
+779 FKVPIEE
-786 VTSSMRRKA
+786 VTSTMRRKA

-810 LAERMDVSR
+810 LAERMEVSR
-819 SEAKQLI
+819 GEARQLI
-826 DEYFATYP
+826 DDYFATYP
-834 GVKAYMDKSIEKARQ
+834 GVKEYMDKSIEKARQ
-849 LGYTETLLGRRCQL
+849 LGYTQTLLGRRCQL

-907 EGLRSKMILQVHD
+907 EGLKSKMILQVHD

-926 VPEEKEQLQALVIN
+926 VPAEKEQLQALVIN

-946 QLSVPLVAD
+946 QLSVPLYAD

>member
-10 YALIYRAYYGFIKN
+10 YALIYRAYYGFIKS

-72 APYKAQREETPEGIR
+72 PAYKAQREETPEAIR
-87 FAVPIIKD
+87 FAVPVIKD
-95 VLKAYHIPVL
+95 ILKAYRIPVI
-105 EVQGFEA
+105 EMAGYEA

-126 EDLTTYMMTPDKDY
+126 EELTTYMMTPDKDY
-140 GQLVAKNVKM
+140 GQLVSKNVKM
-150 YKPRFDGGFDILGEA
+150 YKPRFDGGFDILGEQ
-165 EVKEKY
+165 EVIAKY
-171 GISEVSQVID
+171 GIESVSQVID

-207 INEFGSIEGLL
+207 INEFGSIDYLL
-218 AHTDQLKGAMKK
+218 TNTDKLKGAIKK
-230 KVEEHVE
+230 KVEEHIE
-237 DIKMSKFLAAI
+237 DIKMSRFLAEI
-248 RTDVPITLDLESLRR
+248 KTDVPITLDLDSLKR
-263 ESIDEMALKEI
+263 EPLDEEALKEI

-285 RKLNGGEESV
+285 RIFGGSEKAL
-295 PHSAVASTTKS
+295 PHSTAKASPQS
-306 PKTRKGQMSDLFSG
+306 QQPDLFSG
-320 DLFGGNGV
+320 DLFGNPV
-328 TNVAQPSVF
+328 QSPQTPISEAQKETIFP
-337 EAENEAKNTTEEQGD
+337 NKGQGD
-352 LFFSNLSDLSNT
+352 SFYSNLSDITTT

-373 EEEMQNLAAKILTFG
+373 DEEIEKLVAKILTFD

-398 VDAMSAQLVGLSFS
+398 VDAISAKLVGLSFAVL
-412 MTEGEA
+412 EGEA
-418 FYVPIPQHKG
+418 FYVPVPQHEA
-428 WEGDDFE
+428 WEGEDFE
-435 NSLKIVNIFK
+435 KALKIVNKFK
-445 EVYESEHIVKIGQNI
+445 AIYESENILKIGQNI

-473 LQGKMFDTMIAH
+473 LAGKFFDTMIAH

-494 GMDYLA
+494 NMDYLA
-500 EVYLKYKT
+500 EVYLQYKT
-508 IHIDSLIGSGKKQR
+508 IHIDSLIGSGKKQKSMR
-522 LMSELTPQEV
+522 ELDPKEV

-541 VTLKLKNLLEKE
+541 VTLKLKYLLEKE
-553 LHEKGLWKLFD
+553 LHEKGLQQLF
-564 EVEMP
+564 EEIEMP

-576 MEMNGARIDEAS
+576 MERNGVCIDRNS
-588 LAETSRVFTE
+588 LAETSRIFTE
-598 RMEAIERDI
+598 KMDAIEQEI
-607 REVAGQQL
+607 REVAGLEL

-627 FDQLKIDSKPKK
+627 FDKLKIDSKPKK
-639 TKKGQYVTDEA
+639 TKTGQYVTDEA

-686 NPRTG
+686 NSRTG

-701 TATGRLSSSNPN
+701 TSTGRLSSSNPN

-722 NGKEVRKAFIPDEGE
+722 NGKEVRKAFIPDEGNE
-737 LFFSADYSQI
+737 FFSADYSQI
-747 ELRLMAHLSQDKNM
+747 ELRLMAHLSQDPNM
-761 VEDFNSGHD
+761 IEDFNSGHD

-779 FKVDIND
+779 FKVDIQD
-786 VTSSMRRKA
+786 VTSEMRRKA

-810 LAERMDVSR
+810 LAERMEVSR

-826 DEYFATYP
+826 DDYFATYP
-834 GVKAYMDKSIEKARQ
+834 NVKAYMDKSIEQARQ
-849 LGYTETLLGRRCQL
+849 KGYTETLFGRRCQL

-892 IIKVAMIRIDKRMRE
+892 IIKVAMIHIDQKMRE
-907 EGLRSKMILQVHD
+907 QGLKSKMILQVHD

-926 VPEEKEQLQALVIN
+926 IPEEKEQLQALVIN
-940 EMQNAI
+940 EMQSACK
-946 QLSVPLVAD
+946 LSVPLVAD
-955 CGWGENWLEAH
+955 CGWGRNWLEAH

>member
-1 MKKLFLLDA
+1 MAKLFLLDA
-10 YALIYRAYYGFIKN
+10 YALIYRAYYGFIRN

-43 LEEILTKENPDYI
+43 LEEILTKENPEYI

-72 APYKAQREETPEGIR
+72 PDYKAQREETPEGIR

-95 VLKAYHIPVL
+95 VLKAYRIPVL

-126 EDLTTYMMTPDKDY
+126 GELDTYMMTPDKDY

-150 YKPRFDGGFDILGEA
+150 YKPRFDGGFDILGEK

-171 GISEVSQVID
+171 GLSDVKQVID

-207 INEFGSIEGLL
+207 INEFGSIENLL
-218 AHTDQLKGAMKK
+218 AHTEQLKGAMKK

-248 RTDVPITLDLESLRR
+248 KTDVPITLNLESLKR
-263 ESIDEMALKEI
+263 EPIDDVALKEI
-274 FERLEFRTLLK
+274 FERLEFRTLL
-285 RKLNGGEESV
+285 RKKLGGSDTT
-295 PHSAVASTTKS
+295 SASSPTPTASSNKN
-306 PKTRKGQMSDLFSG
+306 KGKGQMGDLFSG
-320 DLFGGNGV
+320 DLFGGASESPQ
-328 TNVAQPSVF
+328 TPSSQ
-337 EAENEAKNTTEEQGD
+337 ASENAKFTDMGQGD
-352 LFFSNLSDLSNT
+352 LFFSNLSDLTTT
-364 PHNYQLIDS
+364 PHTYQLVDS
-373 EEEMQNLAAKILTFG
+373 MEEMEKLAANILTFG

-398 VDAMSAQLVGLSFS
+398 VDAMSAKLVGLSFA
-412 MTEGEA
+412 MKEGEA
-418 FYVPIPQHKG
+418 YYVPVPQHEEWTG
-428 WEGDDFE
+428 EDFE
-435 NSLKIVNIFK
+435 KTLKVVNIFK
-445 EVYESEHIVKIGQNI
+445 KVYENDQILKIGQNI
-460 KYDMMVLANYGIH
+460 KYDMMVLANYDIH
-473 LQGKMFDTMIAH
+473 LEGKMFDTMIAH
-485 YIIAPELRH
+485 YILAPELRH
-494 GMDYLA
+494 NMDYLA

-508 IHIDSLIGSGKKQR
+508 IHIDALIGSGKKQR
-522 LMSELTPQEV
+522 SMSELDPKEV

-541 VTLKLKNLLEKE
+541 VTLKLKNILEKE
-553 LHEKGLWKLFD
+553 LHEKGLYQLFE

-588 LAETSRVFTE
+588 LAETSKVFTE
-598 RMEAIERDI
+598 RMETIERDI
-607 REVAGQQL
+607 REVAGQEL
-615 NISSPKQIGELL
+615 NISSPRQIGELL

-639 TKKGQYVTDEA
+639 TKTGQYVTDEA

-657 KHPIVEKIL
+657 KHPVVEKIL

-779 FKVDIND
+779 FKVPIEE
-786 VTSSMRRKA
+786 VTSTMRRKA

-810 LAERMDVSR
+810 LAERMEVSR
-819 SEAKQLI
+819 GEARQLI
-826 DEYFATYP
+826 DDYFATYP
-834 GVKAYMDKSIEKARQ
+834 GVKEYMDKSIEKARQ
-849 LGYTETLLGRRCQL
+849 LGYTQTLLGRRCQL

-926 VPEEKEQLQALVIN
+926 VPAEKEQLQALVIN

-946 QLSVPLVAD
+946 QLSVPLYAD

>member
-1 MKKLFLLDA
+1 MAKLFLLDA
-10 YALIYRAYYGFIKN
+10 YALIYRAYYGFIRN

-43 LEEILTKENPDYI
+43 LEEILTKENPEYI

-72 APYKAQREETPEGIR
+72 PDYKAQREETPEGIR

-95 VLKAYHIPVL
+95 VLKAYRIPVL

-126 EDLTTYMMTPDKDY
+126 GELDTYMMTPDKDY

-150 YKPRFDGGFDILGEA
+150 YKPRFDGGFDILGEK

-171 GISEVSQVID
+171 GLSDVKQVID

-207 INEFGSIEGLL
+207 INEFGSIENLL
-218 AHTDQLKGAMKK
+218 AHTEQLKGAMKK

-248 RTDVPITLDLESLRR
+248 KTDVPITLNLESLKR
-263 ESIDEMALKEI
+263 EPIDDVALKEI
-274 FERLEFRTLLK
+274 FERLEFRTLL
-285 RKLNGGEESV
+285 RKKLGGSDTT
-295 PHSAVASTTKS
+295 SASSPTPTASSNKN
-306 PKTRKGQMSDLFSG
+306 KGKGQMGNLFSG
-320 DLFGGNGV
+320 DLFGGASESPQ
-328 TNVAQPSVF
+328 TPSSQ
-337 EAENEAKNTTEEQGD
+337 ASKNAKFTDMGQGD
-352 LFFSNLSDLSNT
+352 LFFSNLSDLTTT
-364 PHNYQLIDS
+364 PHTYQLVDS
-373 EEEMQNLAAKILTFG
+373 MEEMEKLAANIFTFG

-398 VDAMSAQLVGLSFS
+398 VDAMSAKLVGLSFA
-412 MTEGEA
+412 MKEGEA
-418 FYVPIPQHKG
+418 YYVPVPQHEEWTG
-428 WEGDDFE
+428 EDFE
-435 NSLKIVNIFK
+435 KTLKVVNIFK
-445 EVYESEHIVKIGQNI
+445 KVYENDQILKIGQNI
-460 KYDMMVLANYGIH
+460 KYDMMVLANYDIH
-473 LQGKMFDTMIAH
+473 LEGKMFDTMIAH
-485 YIIAPELRH
+485 YILAPELRH
-494 GMDYLA
+494 NMDYLA

-508 IHIDSLIGSGKKQR
+508 IHIDALIGSGKKQR
-522 LMSELTPQEV
+522 SMSELDPKEV

-541 VTLKLKNLLEKE
+541 VTLKLKNILEKE
-553 LHEKGLWKLFD
+553 LHEKGLYQLFE

-588 LAETSRVFTE
+588 LAETSKVFTE
-598 RMEAIERDI
+598 RMETIEQEI
-607 REVAGQQL
+607 REVAGQEL
-615 NISSPKQIGELL
+615 NISSPRQIGELL

-639 TKKGQYVTDEA
+639 TKTGQYVTDEA

-657 KHPIVEKIL
+657 KHPVVEKIL

-779 FKVDIND
+779 FKVPIEE
-786 VTSSMRRKA
+786 VTSTMRRKA

-810 LAERMDVSR
+810 LAERMEVSR
-819 SEAKQLI
+819 GEARQLI
-826 DEYFATYP
+826 DDYFATYP
-834 GVKAYMDKSIEKARQ
+834 GVKEYMDKSIEKARQ
-849 LGYTETLLGRRCQL
+849 LGYTQTLLGRRCQL

-892 IIKVAMIRIDKRMRE
+892 IIKVAMIRIDTRMRE

-946 QLSVPLVAD
+946 KLSVPLFAD
-955 CGWGENWLEAH
+955 CGWGTNWLEAH

>member
-1 MKKLFLLDA
+1 MAKLFLLDA
-10 YALIYRAYYGFIKN
+10 YALIYRAYYGFIRN

-43 LEEILTKENPDYI
+43 LEEILTKENPEYI

-72 APYKAQREETPEGIR
+72 PDYKAQREETPEGIR

-95 VLKAYHIPVL
+95 VLKAYRIPVL

-126 EDLTTYMMTPDKDY
+126 GELDTYMMTPDKDY

-150 YKPRFDGGFDILGEA
+150 YKPRFDGGFDILGEK

-171 GISEVSQVID
+171 GLSDVKQVID

-207 INEFGSIEGLL
+207 INEFGSIENLL
-218 AHTDQLKGAMKK
+218 AHTEQLKGAMKK

-248 RTDVPITLDLESLRR
+248 KTDVPITLNLESLKR
-263 ESIDEMALKEI
+263 EPIDDVALKEI
-274 FERLEFRTLLK
+274 FERLEFRTLL
-285 RKLNGGEESV
+285 RKKLGGSDTT
-295 PHSAVASTTKS
+295 SASS
-306 PKTRKGQMSDLFSG
+306 PTPTVSSNKNKGKGQMGDLFSG
-320 DLFGGNGV
+320 DLFGGASESPQ
-328 TNVAQPSVF
+328 TPSSQ
-337 EAENEAKNTTEEQGD
+337 ASENAKFTDMGQGD
-352 LFFSNLSDLSNT
+352 LFFSNLSDLTTT
-364 PHNYQLIDS
+364 PHSYQLVDS
-373 EEEMQNLAAKILTFG
+373 MEEMEKLAANILTFG

-398 VDAMSAQLVGLSFS
+398 VDAMSAKLVGLSFA
-412 MTEGEA
+412 MKEGEA
-418 FYVPIPQHKG
+418 YYVPVPQHEEWTG
-428 WEGDDFE
+428 EDFE
-435 NSLKIVNIFK
+435 KTLKVVNIFK
-445 EVYESEHIVKIGQNI
+445 KVYENDQILKIGQNI
-460 KYDMMVLANYGIH
+460 KYDMMVLANYDIH
-473 LQGKMFDTMIAH
+473 LEGKMFDTMIAH
-485 YIIAPELRH
+485 YILAPELRH
-494 GMDYLA
+494 NMDYLA

-508 IHIDSLIGSGKKQR
+508 IHIDALIGSGKKQR
-522 LMSELTPQEV
+522 SMSELDPKEV

-541 VTLKLKNLLEKE
+541 VTLKLKNILEKE
-553 LHEKGLWKLFD
+553 LHEKGLYQLFE

-588 LAETSRVFTE
+588 LAETSKVFTE
-598 RMEAIERDI
+598 RMETIERDI
-607 REVAGQQL
+607 REVAGQEL
-615 NISSPKQIGELL
+615 NISSPRQIGELL

-639 TKKGQYVTDEA
+639 TKTGQYVTDEA

-657 KHPIVEKIL
+657 KHPVVEKIL

-779 FKVDIND
+779 FKVPIEE
-786 VTSSMRRKA
+786 VTSTMRRKA

-810 LAERMDVSR
+810 LAERMEVSR
-819 SEAKQLI
+819 GEARQLI
-826 DEYFATYP
+826 DDYFATYP
-834 GVKAYMDKSIEKARQ
+834 SVKEYMDKSIEKARQ
-849 LGYTETLLGRRCQL
+849 LGYTQTLLGRRCQL

-946 QLSVPLVAD
+946 KLSVPLFAD

>member
-1 MKKLFLLDA
+1 MAKLFLLDA
-10 YALIYRAYYGFIKN
+10 YALIYRAYYGFIRN

-43 LEEILTKENPDYI
+43 LEEILTKENPEYI

-72 APYKAQREETPEGIR
+72 PDYKAQREETPEGIR

-95 VLKAYHIPVL
+95 VLKAYRIPVL

-126 EDLTTYMMTPDKDY
+126 GELDTYMMTPDKDY

-150 YKPRFDGGFDILGEA
+150 YKPRFDGGFDILGEK

-171 GISEVSQVID
+171 GLSDVKQVID

-207 INEFGSIEGLL
+207 INEFGSIENLL
-218 AHTDQLKGAMKK
+218 AHTEQLKGAMKK

-248 RTDVPITLDLESLRR
+248 KTDVPITLNLESLKR
-263 ESIDEMALKEI
+263 EPIDDVALKEI
-274 FERLEFRTLLK
+274 FERLEFRTLL
-285 RKLNGGEESV
+285 RKKLGGSDTT
-295 PHSAVASTTKS
+295 SASS
-306 PKTRKGQMSDLFSG
+306 PTPTVSSNKNKGKGQMGNLFSG
-320 DLFGGNGV
+320 DLFGGASESPQ
-328 TNVAQPSVF
+328 TPSSQ
-337 EAENEAKNTTEEQGD
+337 ASKNAKFTDMGQGD
-352 LFFSNLSDLSNT
+352 LFFSNLSDLTTT
-364 PHNYQLIDS
+364 PHTYQLVDS
-373 EEEMQNLAAKILTFG
+373 MEEMEKLAANILTFG

-398 VDAMSAQLVGLSFS
+398 VDAMSAKLVGLSFA
-412 MTEGEA
+412 MKEGEA
-418 FYVPIPQHKG
+418 YYVPVPQHEEWTG
-428 WEGDDFE
+428 EDFE
-435 NSLKIVNIFK
+435 ETLKVVNIFK
-445 EVYESEHIVKIGQNI
+445 KVYENDQILKIGQNI
-460 KYDMMVLANYGIH
+460 KYDMMVLANYDIH
-473 LQGKMFDTMIAH
+473 LEGKMFDTMIAH
-485 YIIAPELRH
+485 YILAPELRH
-494 GMDYLA
+494 NMDYLA

-508 IHIDSLIGSGKKQR
+508 IHIDALIGSGKKQR
-522 LMSELTPQEV
+522 SMSELDPKEV

-541 VTLKLKNLLEKE
+541 VTLKLKNILEKE
-553 LHEKGLWKLFD
+553 LHEKGLYQLFE

-588 LAETSRVFTE
+588 LAETSKVFTE
-598 RMEAIERDI
+598 RMETIERDI
-607 REVAGQQL
+607 REVAGQEL
-615 NISSPKQIGELL
+615 NISSPRQIGELL

-639 TKKGQYVTDEA
+639 TKTGQYVTDEA

-657 KHPIVEKIL
+657 KHPVVEKIL

-779 FKVDIND
+779 FKVPIEE
-786 VTSSMRRKA
+786 VTSTMRRKA

-810 LAERMDVSR
+810 LAERMEVSR
-819 SEAKQLI
+819 GEARQLI
-826 DEYFATYP
+826 DDYFATYP
-834 GVKAYMDKSIEKARQ
+834 GVKEYMDKSIEKARQ
-849 LGYTETLLGRRCQL
+849 LGYTQTLLGRRCQL

-946 QLSVPLVAD
+946 KLSVPLFAD
-955 CGWGENWLEAH
+955 CGWGTNWLEAH

>member
-1 MKKLFLLDA
+1 MAKLFLLDA
-10 YALIYRAYYGFIKN
+10 YALIYRAYYGFIRN

-43 LEEILTKENPDYI
+43 LEEILTKENPEYI

-72 APYKAQREETPEGIR
+72 PDYKAQREETPEGIR

-95 VLKAYHIPVL
+95 VLKAYRIPVL

-126 EDLTTYMMTPDKDY
+126 SELDTYMMTPDKDY

-150 YKPRFDGGFDILGEA
+150 YKPRFDGGFDILGEK

-171 GISEVSQVID
+171 GLSDVKQVID

-207 INEFGSIEGLL
+207 INEFGSIENLL
-218 AHTDQLKGAMKK
+218 AHTEQLKGAMKK

-248 RTDVPITLDLESLRR
+248 KTDVPITLNLESLKR
-263 ESIDEMALKEI
+263 EPIDDVALKEI
-274 FERLEFRTLLK
+274 FERLEFRTLL
-285 RKLNGGEESV
+285 RKKLGGSDTT
-295 PHSAVASTTKS
+295 SASS
-306 PKTRKGQMSDLFSG
+306 PTPTVSSNKNKGKGQMGDLFSG
-320 DLFGGNGV
+320 DLFGGASESPQ
-328 TNVAQPSVF
+328 TPSSQ
-337 EAENEAKNTTEEQGD
+337 ASENAKFTDMGQGD
-352 LFFSNLSDLSNT
+352 LFFSNLSDLTTT
-364 PHNYQLIDS
+364 PHTYQLVDS
-373 EEEMQNLAAKILTFG
+373 MEEMEKLAANILTFG

-398 VDAMSAQLVGLSFS
+398 VDAMSAKLVGLSFA
-412 MTEGEA
+412 MKEGEA
-418 FYVPIPQHKG
+418 YYVPVPQHEEWTG
-428 WEGDDFE
+428 EDFE
-435 NSLKIVNIFK
+435 KTLKVVNIFK
-445 EVYESEHIVKIGQNI
+445 KVYENDQILKIGQNI
-460 KYDMMVLANYGIH
+460 KYDMMVLANYDIH
-473 LQGKMFDTMIAH
+473 LEGKMFDTMIAH
-485 YIIAPELRH
+485 YILAPELRH
-494 GMDYLA
+494 NMDYLA

-508 IHIDSLIGSGKKQR
+508 IHIDALIGSGKKQR
-522 LMSELTPQEV
+522 SMSELDPKEV

-541 VTLKLKNLLEKE
+541 VTLKLKNILEKE
-553 LHEKGLWKLFD
+553 LHEKGLYQLFE

-588 LAETSRVFTE
+588 LAETSKVFTE
-598 RMEAIERDI
+598 RMEAIEQEI
-607 REVAGQQL
+607 REVAGQEL
-615 NISSPKQIGELL
+615 NISSPRQIGELL

-639 TKKGQYVTDEA
+639 TKTGQYVTDEA

-657 KHPIVEKIL
+657 KHPVVEKIL

-779 FKVDIND
+779 FKVPIEE
-786 VTSSMRRKA
+786 VTSTMRRKA

-810 LAERMDVSR
+810 LAERMEVSR
-819 SEAKQLI
+819 GEARQLI
-826 DEYFATYP
+826 DDYFATYP
-834 GVKAYMDKSIEKARQ
+834 GVKEYMDKSIEKARQ
-849 LGYTETLLGRRCQL
+849 LGYTQTLLGRRCQL

-946 QLSVPLVAD
+946 KLSVPLFAD
-955 CGWGENWLEAH
+955 CGWGTNWLEAH

>member
-1 MKKLFLLDA
+1 MAKLFLLDA
-10 YALIYRAYYGFIKN
+10 YALIYRAYYGFIRN

-43 LEEILTKENPDYI
+43 LEEILTKENPEYI

-72 APYKAQREETPEGIR
+72 PDYKAQREETPEGIR

-95 VLKAYHIPVL
+95 VLKAYRIPVL

-126 EDLTTYMMTPDKDY
+126 GELDTYMMTPDKDY

-150 YKPRFDGGFDILGEA
+150 YKPRFDGGFDILGEK

-171 GISEVSQVID
+171 GLSDVKQVID

-207 INEFGSIEGLL
+207 INEFGSIENLL
-218 AHTDQLKGAMKK
+218 AHTEQLKGAMKK

-248 RTDVPITLDLESLRR
+248 KTDVPITLNLESLKR
-263 ESIDEMALKEI
+263 EPIDDVALKEI
-274 FERLEFRTLLK
+274 FERLEFRTLL
-285 RKLNGGEESV
+285 RKKLGGSDTT
-295 PHSAVASTTKS
+295 SASS
-306 PKTRKGQMSDLFSG
+306 PTPTVSSNKNKGKGQMGDLFSG
-320 DLFGGNGV
+320 DLFGGASESPQ
-328 TNVAQPSVF
+328 TPSSQ
-337 EAENEAKNTTEEQGD
+337 ASENAKFTDMGQGD
-352 LFFSNLSDLSNT
+352 LFFSNLSDLTTT
-364 PHNYQLIDS
+364 PHTYQLVDS
-373 EEEMQNLAAKILTFG
+373 MEEMEKLAANILTFG

-398 VDAMSAQLVGLSFS
+398 VDAMSAKLVGLSFA
-412 MTEGEA
+412 MKEGEA
-418 FYVPIPQHKG
+418 YYVPVPQHEEWTG
-428 WEGDDFE
+428 EDFE
-435 NSLKIVNIFK
+435 KTLKVVNIFK
-445 EVYESEHIVKIGQNI
+445 KVYENDQILKIGQNI
-460 KYDMMVLANYGIH
+460 KYDMMVLANYDIH
-473 LQGKMFDTMIAH
+473 LEGKMFDTMIAH
-485 YIIAPELRH
+485 YILAPELRH
-494 GMDYLA
+494 NMDYLA

-508 IHIDSLIGSGKKQR
+508 IHIDALIGSGKKQR
-522 LMSELTPQEV
+522 SMSELDPKEV

-541 VTLKLKNLLEKE
+541 VTLKLKNILEKE
-553 LHEKGLWKLFD
+553 LHEKGLYQLFE

-588 LAETSRVFTE
+588 LAETSKVFTE

-607 REVAGQQL
+607 REVAGQEL
-615 NISSPKQIGELL
+615 NISSPRQIGELL

-639 TKKGQYVTDEA
+639 TKTGQYVTDEA

-657 KHPIVEKIL
+657 KHPVVEKIL

-779 FKVDIND
+779 FKVPIEE
-786 VTSSMRRKA
+786 VTSTMRRKA

-810 LAERMDVSR
+810 LAERMEVSR
-819 SEAKQLI
+819 GEARQLI
-826 DEYFATYP
+826 DDYFATYP
-834 GVKAYMDKSIEKARQ
+834 GVKEYMDKSIEKARQ
-849 LGYTETLLGRRCQL
+849 LGYTQTLLGRRCQL

-907 EGLRSKMILQVHD
+907 EGLKSKMILQVHD

-926 VPEEKEQLQALVIN
+926 VPAEKEQLQALVIN

-946 QLSVPLVAD
+946 KLSVPLYAD

>member
-1 MKKLFLLDA
+1 MAKLFLLDA
-10 YALIYRAYYGFIKN
+10 YALIYRAYYGFIRN

-43 LEEILTKENPDYI
+43 LEEILTKENPEYI

-72 APYKAQREETPEGIR
+72 PDYKAQREETPEGIR

-95 VLKAYHIPVL
+95 VLKAYRIPVL

-126 EDLTTYMMTPDKDY
+126 GELDTYMMTPDKDY

-150 YKPRFDGGFDILGEA
+150 YKPRFDGGFDILGEK

-171 GISEVSQVID
+171 GLSDVKQVID

-207 INEFGSIEGLL
+207 INEFGSIENLL
-218 AHTDQLKGAMKK
+218 AHTEQLKGAMKK

-248 RTDVPITLDLESLRR
+248 KTDVPITLNLESLKR
-263 ESIDEMALKEI
+263 EPIDDVALKEI
-274 FERLEFRTLLK
+274 FERLEFRTLL
-285 RKLNGGEESV
+285 RKKLGGSDTT
-295 PHSAVASTTKS
+295 SASS
-306 PKTRKGQMSDLFSG
+306 PTPTVSSNKNKGKGQMGDLFSG
-320 DLFGGNGV
+320 DLFGGASQSPQ
-328 TNVAQPSVF
+328 TPSSQAS
-337 EAENEAKNTTEEQGD
+337 ESAKFTDTGQGD
-352 LFFSNLSDLSNT
+352 LFFSNLSDLTTT
-364 PHNYQLIDS
+364 PHTYQLVDS
-373 EEEMQNLAAKILTFG
+373 MEEMEKLAANILTFG

-398 VDAMSAQLVGLSFS
+398 VDAMSAKLVGLSFA
-412 MTEGEA
+412 MKEGEA
-418 FYVPIPQHKG
+418 YYVPVPQHEEWTG
-428 WEGDDFE
+428 EDFE
-435 NSLKIVNIFK
+435 KTLKVVNIFK
-445 EVYESEHIVKIGQNI
+445 KVYENDQILKIGQNI
-460 KYDMMVLANYGIH
+460 KYDMMVLANYDIH
-473 LQGKMFDTMIAH
+473 LEGKMFDTMIAH
-485 YIIAPELRH
+485 YILAPELRH
-494 GMDYLA
+494 NMDYLA

-508 IHIDSLIGSGKKQR
+508 IHIDALIGSGKKQR
-522 LMSELTPQEV
+522 SMSELDPKEV

-541 VTLKLKNLLEKE
+541 VTLKLKNILEKE
-553 LHEKGLWKLFD
+553 LHEKGLYQLFE

-588 LAETSRVFTE
+588 LAETSKVFTE
-598 RMEAIERDI
+598 RMETIERDI
-607 REVAGQQL
+607 REVAGQEL
-615 NISSPKQIGELL
+615 NISSPRQIGELL

-639 TKKGQYVTDEA
+639 TKTGQYVTDEA

-657 KHPIVEKIL
+657 KHPVVEKIL

-779 FKVDIND
+779 FKVPIEE
-786 VTSSMRRKA
+786 VTSTMRRKA

-810 LAERMDVSR
+810 LAERMEVSR
-819 SEAKQLI
+819 GEARQLI
-826 DEYFATYP
+826 DDYFATYP
-834 GVKAYMDKSIEKARQ
+834 GVKEYMDLSIEKARQ
-849 LGYTETLLGRRCQL
+849 LGYTQTLLGRRCQL

-907 EGLRSKMILQVHD
+907 EGLKSKMILQVHD

-926 VPEEKEQLQALVIN
+926 VPAEKEQLQALVIN

-946 QLSVPLVAD
+946 QLSVPLYAD

>member
-1 MKKLFLLDA
+1 MAKLFLLDA
-10 YALIYRAYYGFIKN
+10 YALIYRAYYGFIRN

-43 LEEILTKENPDYI
+43 LEEILTKENPEYI

-72 APYKAQREETPEGIR
+72 PDYKAQREETPEGIR

-95 VLKAYHIPVL
+95 VLKAYRIPVL

-126 EDLTTYMMTPDKDY
+126 GELDTYMMTPDKDY

-150 YKPRFDGGFDILGEA
+150 YKPRFDGGFDILGEK

-171 GISEVSQVID
+171 GLSDVKQVID

-207 INEFGSIEGLL
+207 INEFGSIENLL
-218 AHTDQLKGAMKK
+218 AHTEQLKGAMKK

-248 RTDVPITLDLESLRR
+248 KTDVPITLNLESLKR
-263 ESIDEMALKEI
+263 EPIDDVALKEI
-274 FERLEFRTLLK
+274 FERLEFRTLL
-285 RKLNGGEESV
+285 RKKLGGSDTT
-295 PHSAVASTTKS
+295 SASS
-306 PKTRKGQMSDLFSG
+306 PTPTVSSNKNKGKGQMGDLFSG
-320 DLFGGNGV
+320 DLFGGASESPQ
-328 TNVAQPSVF
+328 TPSSQ
-337 EAENEAKNTTEEQGD
+337 ASENAKFTDMGQGD
-352 LFFSNLSDLSNT
+352 LFFSNLSDLTTT
-364 PHNYQLIDS
+364 PHTYQLVDS
-373 EEEMQNLAAKILTFG
+373 MEEMEKLAANILTFG

-398 VDAMSAQLVGLSFS
+398 VDAMSAKLVGLSFA
-412 MTEGEA
+412 MKEGEA
-418 FYVPIPQHKG
+418 YYVPVPQHEEWTG
-428 WEGDDFE
+428 EDFE
-435 NSLKIVNIFK
+435 KTLKVVNIFK
-445 EVYESEHIVKIGQNI
+445 KVYENDQILKIGQNI
-460 KYDMMVLANYGIH
+460 KYDMMVLANYDIH
-473 LQGKMFDTMIAH
+473 LEGKMFDTMIAH
-485 YIIAPELRH
+485 YILAPELRH
-494 GMDYLA
+494 NMDYLA

-508 IHIDSLIGSGKKQR
+508 IHIDALIGSGKKQR
-522 LMSELTPQEV
+522 SMSELDPKEV

-541 VTLKLKNLLEKE
+541 VTLKLKNILEKE
-553 LHEKGLWKLFD
+553 LHEKGLYQLFE

-588 LAETSRVFTE
+588 LAETSKVFTE
-598 RMEAIERDI
+598 RMETIERDI
-607 REVAGQQL
+607 REVAGQEL
-615 NISSPKQIGELL
+615 NISSPRQIGELL

-639 TKKGQYVTDEA
+639 TKTGQYVTDEA

-657 KHPIVEKIL
+657 KHPVVEKIL

-779 FKVDIND
+779 FKVPIEE
-786 VTSSMRRKA
+786 VTSTMRRKA

-810 LAERMDVSR
+810 LAERMEVSR
-819 SEAKQLI
+819 GEARQLI
-826 DEYFATYP
+826 DDYFATYP
-834 GVKAYMDKSIEKARQ
+834 GVKEYMDKSIEKARQ
-849 LGYTETLLGRRCQL
+849 LGYTQTLLGRRCQL

-946 QLSVPLVAD
+946 QLSVPLYAD